1 MKRLVVAAL
10 VASTIPMAAMAAKGG
25 NGSTPNGKPFQHIQG
40 QVADLQAQIDSLVG
54 RVDSL
59 ESHAVAVDDAIAAL
73 QLETQDLQAQINS
86 TNGDVSDLQAD
97 VDQNGILIAALEAQ
111 QTQLAQ
117 QLDMKQNVI
126 DGLCPDG
133 TAIKAVN
140 DDGSVVCSD
149 ASGGLSDLDR
159 VIAYNYNYNNYYYG
173 YAQATCPS
181 GFTLTGGGFYK
192 GYYDTLYG
200 SYPSGNTWYVS
211 ASYSYYY
218 SSVTAYAICVRGTG
232 NTNWQYVYY

>member
-1 MKRLVVAAL
+1 MKRLVVAVL
-10 VASTIPMAAMAAKGG
+10 VGSIIPMAAMAAKGG

-40 QVADLQAQIDSLVG
+40 QVADLQSQIDSLVG

-59 ESHAVAVDDAIAAL
+59 EGHAVAVDDAIATL

-86 TNGDVSDLQAD
+86 TNGDVSDLQSE

-140 DDGSVVCSD
+140 NDGSVVCSD
-149 ASGGLSDLDR
+149 ASGGLDDLDR
-159 VIAYNYNYNNYYYG
+159 VIAYSSNYYY
-173 YAQATCPS
+173 ANATCPS
-181 GFTLTGGGFYK
+181 GFTLTGGGFSI
-192 GYYDTLYG
+192 GYYNQLRN
-200 SYPSGNTWYVS
+200 SYPSGNTWHVY
-211 ASYSYYY
+211 ANYNYYY
-218 SSVTAYAICVRGTG
+218 SNVYAYAVCVRGTG
-232 NTNWQYVYY
+232 STNWQYVYY